1 MTIEEI
7 KNLDNDAIE
16 VRMAEIK
23 NEMNLDDA
31 NLEMLNAELDAI
43 EERRAII
50 KAEVEERAKEMA
62 QVIESPVAEPI
73 MVEERKSM
81 SEVEMRNTREY
92 INAYADYVKTGDDTE
107 CRALLTENVSG
118 GSVPVPELVDG
129 VVRHAWE
136 KDGIMSRVRK
146 SYVKGN
152 LKVGFELSADGAVV
166 HTEGANAPNVEN
178 LVTGIVTLV
187 PASIKKWV
195 KISDEVM
202 DMSADA
208 FLSYVYEEV
217 AYQIAKKCADEL
229 IAKIEACGTASTSTQ
244 VSVPAVKVT
253 TIGQDTI
260 AKAIANL
267 SDEADKPVVMMNKLT
282 WADFKG
288 KQYAGNYATDIFEG
302 LDVVFN
308 NSIKAFSVATT
319 GETYAIVG
327 DLGHGALANFPNG
340 EEITFKFDDLSL
352 AEADL
357 VKIVGREFVGLG
369 VVAPNSF
376 VKITK

>member
-23 NEMNLDDA
+23 NEMNLEDA
-31 NLEMLNAELDAI
+31 DLEMLNAELDAI